1 MRQHPL
7 HQEWL
12 EAQAKAAE
20 YRRRLTA
27 ELNAYAN
34 PYRGQ
39 ALIPR
44 QPQPV
49 SKPTAARHFSTKE
62 RKTS

>member
-1 MRQHPL
+1 MRQHPI
-7 HQEWL
+7 HKDWL
-12 EAQAKAAE
+12 EAQAQAAE
-20 YRRRLTA
+20 YRRLTA

-49 SKPTAARHFSTKE
+49 SKPTAARRFSTKE
-62 RKTS
+62 RKPS